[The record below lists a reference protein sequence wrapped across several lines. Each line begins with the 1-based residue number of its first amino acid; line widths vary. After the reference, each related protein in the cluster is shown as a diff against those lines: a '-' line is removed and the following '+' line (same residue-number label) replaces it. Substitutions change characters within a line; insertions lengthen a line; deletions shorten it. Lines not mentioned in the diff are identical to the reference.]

1 MRDRSVSTVATGRE
15 DHIASCHAPSVSVAC
30 ALPPLPV
37 WLLRRPAPASL
48 LAARFTPSPLSHA
61 TFASGERE
69 GERER
74 RGFSKKGENSTREKN
89 EKRKRGKG
97 QGKKKKIGEKE
108 INCLFFIN
116 CVLKIIVIKLLLGN
130 WT

>member
-15 DHIASCHAPSVSVAC
+15 DHIASCHAPSVSAAC

-37 WLLRRPAPASL
+37 WLAAPPCSRVAACRPL
-48 LAARFTPSPLSHA
+48 H
-61 TFASGERE
+61 TFASITCHLRLGGERE
-69 GERER
+69 NRLQEER
-74 RGFSKKGENSTREKN
+74 RKPHERKKMRKEK
-89 EKRKRGKG
+89 EVRG
-97 QGKKKKIGEKE
+97 QGKKKEIGEKE
-108 INCLFFIN
+108 INCLLFIN